1 MVKNL
6 GNQNQNEKFKNT
18 APPLYP
24 NTNTKTETK
33 SGAEYKGENIG
44 IAYQNRRAI
53 IFQRV
58 DYLRGAGWIGWDKV
72 LVLGGLGGTSVSC
85 IEKQSHS
92 S

>member
-58 DYLRGAGWIGWDKV
+58 DYSAG
-72 LVLGGLGGTSVSC
+72 LVGLGEIRCWCWVGWVEQC
-85 IEKQSHS
+85 ELH
-92 S
+92 